1 MLEKTKVEEI
11 KISREHPPYK
21 MSFEQRLEG
30 GEGGSH
36 VDIQVRVFQAEGK
49 TAAWAGA
56 VGECLVFMD

>member
-36 VDIQVRVFQAEGK
+36 VDIQVTVFQAGGK